1 MSFVDFASPARAL
14 GGPELLDSTTIRL
27 MRQPTSHEMA
37 QIHVQG
43 SSPENNDVP
52 QRSRNARAQARH
64 RQKRKAYIEK
74 LEENVAKLQAI
85 LGLTSEQVSELPPA
99 SVLTN
104 RFAELEMENRRLHE
118 QLRALQQ
125 ALHGGRYPIEGHNG
139 ARWSPESPI
148 ASDFPQSSLAG
159 SENAACTRESKK
171 RKLSFEQEDQYTSQD
186 QVSLSPTMA
195 ASPMSVQ
202 HAPNVTGPI
211 NIEMGNGNGQTAVRM
226 SFSPTNERLLPQ
238 QPASTTNGSYS
249 GIRQQ
254 YLAHEQ
260 LTSIAQQGQVQHQ
273 GLYHAAQHSTSFS
286 PALTNRVPQLM
297 LGTNGLHHQHPQ
309 VSMYTNGHGGGGG
322 SPIVPSPIGGNPWGT
337 AGPLVAGK
345 RM

>member
-1 MSFVDFASPARAL
+1 M
-14 GGPELLDSTTIRL
+14 DSTTIRL

-186 QVSLSPTMA
+186 QVSLANADLIAVSNGNTSRARHYPQSSGIPATSA
-195 ASPMSVQ
+195 DLQSNAHPLAS
-202 HAPNVTGPI
+202 TY
-211 NIEMGNGNGQTAVRM
+211 NGQTKTISADPRRPM
-226 SFSPTNERLLPQ
+226 IKTEQSSFGDISIL
-238 QPASTTNGSYS
+238 AS
-249 GIRQQ
+249 
-254 YLAHEQ
+254 A
-260 LTSIAQQGQVQHQ
+260 
-273 GLYHAAQHSTSFS
+273 SFLIHT
-286 PALTNRVPQLM
+286 P
-297 LGTNGLHHQHPQ
+297 LHPCP
-309 VSMYTNGHGGGGG
+309 V
-322 SPIVPSPIGGNPWGT
+322 
-337 AGPLVAGK
+337 LC
-345 RM
+345 